1 MLISQIRFDVLE
13 ENIIFN
19 LKNFKSKILP
29 TITVCGSALFLMHGK
44 VSADQI
50 DTTNQKQTD
59 AQVQTMGTTGASNN
73 NNNDN
78 QSSESANAAN
88 SNAVDT
94 TVSQASTSTAHA
106 AISTAAAS
114 SNSATSAASQQNT
127 SSYDQNDQGN
137 YAYLDSVKVND

>member
-59 AQVQTMGTTGASNN
+59 AQVQTMGTTGASNDNDN
-73 NNNDN
+73 NN

-88 SNAVDT
+88 NSAVST
-94 TVSQASTSTAHA
+94 ITNQASTSA
-106 AISTAAAS
+106 AYAAVSTVDATPATSVA
-114 SNSATSAASQQNT
+114 SATASQQST
-127 SSYDQNDQGN
+127 ASYEDRK
-137 YAYLDSVKVND
+137 SVV